1 MPGFYVATAAA
12 TCQPLPKGLSDAYR
26 RPNTLITP
34 ASSKGGFPCE
44 TLPETSPPCPL
55 PCSLR
60 PEPFRLHPGI
70 PRDAP
75 TIRSAPASTCPSA
88 ELRTAK
94 RQTAREE
101 DPTNSKIKSLAL
113 LLLFALFS
121 ACHGHGLAPN
131 PRTTP
136 ETSLPPEDQPTY
148 HVSSSSCIILPP
160 GHPHQPITSSPF
172 PTCIPIPSGMVYVI
186 DDWGYG
192 DVDAGIGLRVWEA
205 IDTLQKAADCGIL
218 LSRGL
223 IWRRHKSEGLSEGS
237 KPCGAVLR
245 VAGRRIPKVDSS
257 ARKAAFH
264 FPGLSPPRRLL
275 SARRIF

>member
-1 MPGFYVATAAA
+1 
-12 TCQPLPKGLSDAYR
+12 
-26 RPNTLITP
+26 
-34 ASSKGGFPCE
+34 
-44 TLPETSPPCPL
+44 
-55 PCSLR
+55 
-60 PEPFRLHPGI
+60 
-70 PRDAP
+70 
-75 TIRSAPASTCPSA
+75 
-88 ELRTAK
+88 
-94 RQTAREE
+94 
-101 DPTNSKIKSLAL
+101 
-113 LLLFALFS
+113 
-121 ACHGHGLAPN
+121 
-131 PRTTP
+131 
-136 ETSLPPEDQPTY
+136 
-148 HVSSSSCIILPP
+148 
-160 GHPHQPITSSPF
+160 
-172 PTCIPIPSGMVYVI
+172 MVYVI

-223 IWRRHKSEGLSEGS
+223 IWRRHKSEGLSKGS

>member
-1 MPGFYVATAAA
+1 MPGFYVAIAAA
-12 TCQPLPKGLSDAYR
+12 TCQPLPKGLSDAHR

-70 PRDAP
+70 PWDAP
-75 TIRSAPASTCPSA
+75 TIRSAPASTRPSA

-148 HVSSSSCIILPP
+148 HVSSSHPDTHTNQLRLPP
-160 GHPHQPITSSPF
+160 SP
-172 PTCIPIPSGMVYVI
+172 PAS
-186 DDWGYG
+186 
-192 DVDAGIGLRVWEA
+192 
-205 IDTLQKAADCGIL
+205 
-218 LSRGL
+218 LSRQAWFMSLTIGDMGTL
-223 IWRRHKSEGLSEGS
+223 T
-237 KPCGAVLR
+237 
-245 VAGRRIPKVDSS
+245 
-257 ARKAAFH
+257 
-264 FPGLSPPRRLL
+264 PGLG
-275 SARRIF
+275 